1 MYAIFFLI
9 VTVSGITAFIPL
21 AVQPWRLDSPFSI
34 SKPKVLPTSS
44 LRMFR
49 PVATVTT
56 AAVVSTLLFVPPS
69 YADDVQVDAA
79 ESSELALVTAD
90 AVGAELSE
98 TAPFIEVSE
107 GVLLAESRVAVEGSE
122 VLLGEAYP
130 NISLPSGAAEGLV
143 SDDGTAVFA
152 DAAPGL
158 DVIVEA
164 GDEGLARILTV
175 ADEESSDT
183 SEHRYSYEI
192 DLPDGAVLEQSDQ
205 GTVFVLAPA
214 PTAVENEPV
223 DLSDVLPADN
233 EDAEG
238 TDWVDGEDVATEEEL
253 AGDFEVAEGWEVV
266 GAYQTA
272 WSVDADGTRLPT
284 HYEIENNTITQ
295 VVDTTGAQF
304 PVVSD
309 PIPLVAVGLLA
320 VARALLPIALR
331 SGAKALATQTIR
343 AGVRATTKGRYRTFS
358 AFKKDIAGSTPKNNQ
373 WHHIV
378 EQSNITK
385 RKWDP
390 RWVHNRNNLVSIPK
404 QVHQKCVNSWMAK
417 KNVKKFGI
425 SSGSKTMR
433 QTDHTL
439 SFSRQHQIGIA
450 LLKHCGV
457 KF

>member
-1 MYAIFFLI
+1 M
-9 VTVSGITAFIPL
+9 
-21 AVQPWRLDSPFSI
+21 
-34 SKPKVLPTSS
+34 SS

-56 AAVVSTLLFVPPS
+56 AAVVSTLLFAPPS
-69 YADDVQVDAA
+69 YADGVQVDVA
-79 ESSELALVTAD
+79 ESSQLALSTAD

-107 GVLLAESRVAVEGSE
+107 GVLLAESGVAVEGGE
-122 VLLGEAYP
+122 VLLGDAYP

-152 DAAPGL
+152 DVTPGL

-175 ADEESSDT
+175 ADEEYSDT

-205 GTVFVLAPA
+205 GTVFVLAPT

-223 DLSDVLPADN
+223 SLADVLPEDN

-238 TDWVDGEDVATEEEL
+238 TDWVDGEEIATEGHQAFDSETQVGSEDVATEEEL
-253 AGDFEVAEGWEVV
+253 AGDFEVVEGWEVV

-284 HYEIENNTITQ
+284 HYEIEDNTITQ

-331 SGAKALATQTIR
+331 SGARALATQTIR
-343 AGVRATTKGRYRTFS
+343 AGARATTKGGYRTFS

-425 SSGSKTMR
+425 SSGAKTMR
-433 QTDHTL
+433 QTVHTL